1 MKYNT
6 KKLKNKNLKKNSKK
20 HMNYNYY
27 GGNSVPNINANINPN
42 ASNIQQKMN
51 DNTIQQIKQQVQNED
66 SIKNFL
72 PSIQMPSVNLA
83 DSNILNKSANL
94 VEGLGVKALEGIGDS
109 IGIDVTDPNQVNQ
122 KLSQIK
128 KTITDPRNVEQLKD
142 IVSNVAEIGAVGIEA
157 AKPFLNPLIDTT
169 VDKFK
174 NAASEIGEAGVK
186 IALNTAEEIPGVGV
200 VIGTIRSL
208 SNAGE
213 AGLATINAGNEV
225 VKATSD
231 SINAATKNFNRL
243 IKEKG
248 DLIDRTQNSIND
260 FMNSSKY
267 NPQNYL
273 NKYNPQNYLN
283 KYNPQLMIPQN
294 YSLKNNYKGG
304 KKNKKYNKKTKKNK
318 H

>member
-1 MKYNT
+1 
-6 KKLKNKNLKKNSKK
+6 
-20 HMNYNYY
+20 MNYNYY
-27 GGNSVPNINANINPN
+27 GGNSVPNINENTNNNSNTSDIQPILNNNP
-42 ASNIQQKMN
+42 
-51 DNTIQQIKQQVQNED
+51 IQQIKEQVQNED
-66 SIKNFL
+66 SLKNFF
-72 PSIQMPSVNLA
+72 PSIHMPSVNLA

-109 IGIDVTDPNQVNQ
+109 IGIDITDPNQINQ
-122 KLSQIK
+122 KLSQIR

-142 IVSNVAEIGAVGIEA
+142 ILSNVAEIGAVGIEA
-157 AKPFLNPLIDTT
+157 AKPFLDPLIDTT

-200 VIGTIRSL
+200 VIGTVRSL

-231 SINAATKNFNRL
+231 SINAATKNFTRL

-248 DLIDRTQNSIND
+248 DLIDRTQNSIKD

-273 NKYNPQNYLN
+273 NKYNPQAI
-283 KYNPQLMIPQN
+283 IPQN
-294 YSLKNNYKGG
+294 YSLKNNFKGG
-304 KKNKKYNKKTKKNK
+304 KKLKKYYKKTKKNK
-318 H
+318 N

>member
-6 KKLKNKNLKKNSKK
+6 KKLKNKNIKKNSKK
-20 HMNYNYY
+20 QLNYNYY
-27 GGNSVPNINANINPN
+27 GGNSVPNINVNLNPN
-42 ASNIQQKMN
+42 ASDIQQKMN

-72 PSIQMPSVNLA
+72 PSIHMPSVNLA

-142 IVSNVAEIGAVGIEA
+142 ILSNVAEIGAVGIEA
-157 AKPFLNPLIDTT
+157 AKPFLDPLIDTT

-200 VIGTIRSL
+200 VIGTVRSL

-213 AGLATINAGNEV
+213 AGLAAINAGNEV

-248 DLIDRTQNSIND
+248 DLINRTQNSIND

-273 NKYNPQNYLN
+273 NKYNPQA
-283 KYNPQLMIPQN
+283 MMPQN

-304 KKNKKYNKKTKKNK
+304 KKLKKYYKKTKKNK